1 MLETT
6 SQFGFFK
13 FLVVAGVGL
22 FGDGYL
28 NLSIGLVVP
37 MLGYLYFADEEN
49 KIPTLP
55 ADTIKAALSIGMIVG
70 QLGFASAEQCEDA
83 KVIAVGILG
92 DALGRHR
99 IYGKELMITIL
110 GTLLCVLMPWRG
122 FSHHDVIAWMSVF
135 RVLTGIGIGGDYPMT
150 SALSAEHNP
159 LHSRAKL
166 VLAVFASIGLGGF
179 TAGITYL
186 ILLAAFKSSVNHD
199 IYHLHWVWRLLFALG
214 LVPLIITL
222 YFRLTMPESK
232 PYQQYVAEETSL
244 KKDGRRGLHEQFR
257 DFKTYFSEWKHAKV
271 LFAVSMCWFLFDI
284 AFYGVN
290 LNQSVILSRIGYGKA
305 DTPWG
310 TLWNTAVGN
319 IIVAA
324 AGYLP
329 GYYIGIFLPDWIG
342 RVRQQFYC
350 SAVVAGL
357 YAIWAGV
364 LTDSST
370 STGGLIAIFTLAQL
384 FLNMGPNCTT
394 FLLPVEVF
402 PTRVRG
408 TAHGI
413 AAASGKA
420 GAIVTAFS
428 FAQLTDAI
436 GLSAVLGIL
445 AGIMALCAACT
456 LLIPETKGRT
466 LDEIEHGILYG
477 ESRSPGV
484 SSDSDGESY
493 KTKLGLDARAGAG
506 AGDGVRSG
514 DGGDGNAS
522 PVLDGRTSVRPKWDV
537 DADKGRGLG
546 V

>member
-13 FLVVAGVGL
+13 FLVVAGIGL

-37 MLGYLYFADEEN
+37 MLGYLYFEDEKN
-49 KIPTLP
+49 KIPTLQG
-55 ADTIKAALSIGMIVG
+55 DTMKAALSIGMVVG
-70 QLGFASAEQCEDA
+70 QLGF
-83 KVIAVGILG
+83 GILG

-99 IYGKELMITIL
+99 IYGKELMITVL
-110 GTLLCVLMPWRG
+110 GTLMCVLMPWGG
-122 FSHHDVIAWMSVF
+122 FGHHDVVAWISVF
-135 RVLTGIGIGGDYPMT
+135 RVVTGIGIGGDYPMT

-179 TAGITYL
+179 TAGIVYL
-186 ILLAAFKSSVNHD
+186 ILLAAFKSAVNNH
-199 IYHLHWVWRLLFALG
+199 IAHLQWVWRLLFALG
-214 LVPLIITL
+214 LIPLIITI
-222 YFRLTMPESK
+222 YFRLTMPETK
-232 PYQQYVAEETSL
+232 PYRQYVAEETSL

-257 DFKTYFSEWKHAKV
+257 DFKEYFSQWKHAKV

-284 AFYGVN
+284 AFYGIN
-290 LNQSVILSRIGYGKA
+290 LNQSVILSRIGYGSA
-305 DTPWG
+305 ATPWG

-350 SAVVAGL
+350 SAIAAGL

-364 LTDSST
+364 LDDGST
-370 STGGLIAIFTLAQL
+370 STGGLVTIFTLAQL

-394 FLLPVEVF
+394 FLIPVEVF

-428 FAQLTDAI
+428 FAQLADAI

-445 AGIMALCAACT
+445 AGIMALCALCT
-456 LLIPETKGRT
+456 LLIPETRGRT
-466 LDEIEHGILYG
+466 LDEIEHGVLYG
-477 ESRSPGV
+477 ESSSPGL
-484 SSDSDGESY
+484 SPSLDGKNYDSKSG
-493 KTKLGLDARAGAG
+493 LGAGTVTGAG
-506 AGDGVRSG
+506 AGG
-514 DGGDGNAS
+514 GGDDAS
-522 PVLDGRTSVRPKWDV
+522 PVLDGRTSVRPKWHEDV
-537 DADKGRGLG
+537 DQELR